1 MSPAP
6 PLADTSRSCL
16 ATGLLFG
23 LDLSGEGERVE
34 MVETESDEEEDTER
48 ERERE
53 RLREDLWPSMSFNE
67 RLRGLAEASLEGF

>member
-16 ATGLLFG
+16 ATGLFG

-34 MVETESDEEEDTER
+34 MVETESDEKEDT

-53 RLREDLWPSMSFNE
+53 RLREDLWPFMSFNE

>member
-23 LDLSGEGERVE
+23 LNLSGEGERVE
-34 MVETESDEEEDTER
+34 MVETESDEKEDT
-48 ERERE
+48 ERE

>member
-1 MSPAP
+1 
-6 PLADTSRSCL
+6 
-16 ATGLLFG
+16 
-23 LDLSGEGERVE
+23 
-34 MVETESDEEEDTER
+34 MVETEFDEKEDT

>member
-34 MVETESDEEEDTER
+34 MVETESDEKEDT
-48 ERERE
+48 ERE